1 MRKDNNC
8 FLKKITEK
16 SFKILKVIK
25 YLKGEINCMYIAGK
39 KRFIE
44 NFGKRINRSYFA
56 ADLVISSV
64 NMSRTL
70 Q

>member
-1 MRKDNNC
+1 MN
-8 FLKKITEK
+8 T
-16 SFKILKVIK
+16 
-25 YLKGEINCMYIAGK
+25 LKGEIVCILQEKTKTHHTHVY
-39 KRFIE
+39 RFVA
-44 NFGKRINRSYFA
+44 KRIRGSYFA

>member
-1 MRKDNNC
+1 M
-8 FLKKITEK
+8 
-16 SFKILKVIK
+16 
-25 YLKGEINCMYIAGK
+25 YLAGK
-39 KRFIE
+39 TKTRHTHVYRRFVA
-44 NFGKRINRSYFA
+44 KRIRGSYFA